1 MDTISQALAVYRMD
15 VQHNSMLTREKRLQR
30 VEDAEK
36 RRRYRVA
43 HGMEED
49 TTTKPETPVAAEKE
63 VDEQSPV
70 AGEYVVDWEGNKK
83 PVKKWLGIW

>member
-1 MDTISQALAVYRMD
+1 MD

-43 HGMEED
+43 HGLEED
-49 TTTKPETPVAAEKE
+49 ISPASPKPEI
-63 VDEQSPV
+63 DDQSPI
-70 AGEYVVDWEGNKK
+70 AQGQPQPEGNTK
-83 PVKKWLGIW
+83 PVKKWFGIW